1 MPRKASV
8 KIISESSTG
17 LNTRVSINGM
27 GVSPTQLINL
37 VRLGFLH
44 PIKLGMGNKF
54 SQADILEFQ
63 EKYKGQ
69 DLSNGAKLLKIKELE
84 RKKGTAPTVP
94 DKNQPSS
101 L

>member
-1 MPRKASV
+1 M
-8 KIISESSTG
+8 KIIEVVRPTKM
-17 LNTRVSINGM
+17 LKFEEVREDL

-63 EKYKGQ
+63 EKYRGQ
-69 DLSNGAKLLKIKELE
+69 DLSNGEKLLKIKEIE
-84 RKKGTAPTVP
+84 RKKADAATST
-94 DKNQPSS
+94 KQN
-101 L
+101 

>member
-1 MPRKASV
+1 MKVVEAVRPTKMLKFEEVR
-8 KIISESSTG
+8 ED
-17 LNTRVSINGM
+17 L

>member
-1 MPRKASV
+1 M
-8 KIISESSTG
+8 KIIEVVRPTKM
-17 LNTRVSINGM
+17 LKFEELREDL

-63 EKYKGQ
+63 EKYRGQ
-69 DLSNGAKLLKIKELE
+69 DLSNGEKLLKIKEIE
-84 RKKGTAPTVP
+84 RKKADAATST
-94 DKNQPSS
+94 KQN
-101 L
+101 